1 MYQQNPYG
9 QSQSGS
15 MNPGMSHSSEM
26 QNTLAMGQFPSQQQ
40 QQQQYVNQQGVPA
53 NPGNS
58 SLEPTQALLLMGL
71 PNSVRV
77 VQNAVTGL
85 NEYVQTQL
93 VEIDL
98 QRNQWG
104 FGINL
109 NDTNGVVRV
118 QGCRS
123 NPDGTPSPG
132 QINNLIRTGDA
143 IYKVQDV
150 LITGND
156 PLNLVGDGLNE
167 RGNHA

>member
-1 MYQQNPYG
+1 
-9 QSQSGS
+9 
-15 MNPGMSHSSEM
+15 
-26 QNTLAMGQFPSQQQ
+26 
-40 QQQQYVNQQGVPA
+40 
-53 NPGNS
+53 
-58 SLEPTQALLLMGL
+58 MGL